1 MQAFLEPL
9 SPEEERHYLELSHQ
23 GDMEARNLLVEHN
36 LRLVAHIVKKYHNFD
51 RDKDDLISV
60 GTIGLIKAINT
71 YKLEKGHRLVTYA
84 SRCIE
89 NELLM
94 MLRQERKT
102 SKDTS
107 LYEPIGVDKEG
118 NEIHL
123 LDILGAEEID
133 LVKKID
139 QNEKIKRI
147 YQILEE
153 MEPTKEKKTLI
164 MRYGLYGTKPMT
176 QREVAQKLDIS
187 RSYVSRIEKK
197 AVEMLKKQMDLSSSI
212 PDDLRG
218 FDKV

>member
-1 MQAFLEPL
+1 
-9 SPEEERHYLELSHQ
+9 
-23 GDMEARNLLVEHN
+23 
-36 LRLVAHIVKKYHNFD
+36 
-51 RDKDDLISV
+51 
-60 GTIGLIKAINT
+60 
-71 YKLEKGHRLVTYA
+71 
-84 SRCIE
+84 
-89 NELLM
+89 

>member
-1 MQAFLEPL
+1 M
-9 SPEEERHYLELSHQ
+9 
-23 GDMEARNLLVEHN
+23 
-36 LRLVAHIVKKYHNFD
+36 
-51 RDKDDLISV
+51 
-60 GTIGLIKAINT
+60 
-71 YKLEKGHRLVTYA
+71 YK
-84 SRCIE
+84 
-89 NELLM
+89 
-94 MLRQERKT
+94 RQ
-102 SKDTS
+102 

-197 AVEMLKKQMDLSSSI
+197 AVEMLKKQLDLSSSI

>member
-1 MQAFLEPL
+1 MLPMRQDVF
-9 SPEEERHYLELSHQ
+9 
-23 GDMEARNLLVEHN
+23 
-36 LRLVAHIVKKYHNFD
+36 
-51 RDKDDLISV
+51 
-60 GTIGLIKAINT
+60 
-71 YKLEKGHRLVTYA
+71 
-84 SRCIE
+84 E

-197 AVEMLKKQMDLSSSI
+197 AVEMLKKQLDLSSSI